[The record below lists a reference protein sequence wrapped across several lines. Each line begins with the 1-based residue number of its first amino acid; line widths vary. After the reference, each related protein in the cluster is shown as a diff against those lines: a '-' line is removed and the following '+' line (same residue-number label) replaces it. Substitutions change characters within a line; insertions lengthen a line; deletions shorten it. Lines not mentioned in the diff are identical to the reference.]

1 MDNEYKKKQRRF
13 LVEWSIL
20 NLLGWVIG
28 FMFVFII
35 AFNLETIKHFAWVH
49 GWATDFRKE
58 WTGEAVL
65 VWFPFGLSLGILQW
79 VKLRRMGINLLIWA
93 FASLIGFTAFVS
105 LFSWVQKFGSFDY
118 RMKYEIPYWVI
129 TLGLAVS
136 LPIGGAILGGLQSLV
151 IREHV
156 GRPNQWM
163 RAYVFGFLLPPI
175 VMPLGYLVK
184 SFFLRLFY
192 SLDLWT
198 LVDMRWVLFFGFL
211 FISTALCISVLTG
224 RILLNQTNVS
234 SATIKAG

>member
-79 VKLRRMGINLLIWA
+79 VKLR
-93 FASLIGFTAFVS
+93 
-105 LFSWVQKFGSFDY
+105 
-118 RMKYEIPYWVI
+118 
-129 TLGLAVS
+129 
-136 LPIGGAILGGLQSLV
+136 GGLQSLV